1 MCPEQESKGLILAL
15 SVNQRIN
22 VKSSASNAFSAF
34 SPLYSY
40 LNISIVI
47 SPKVR
52 NLSETFP
59 MSFILDR
66 PSSDKPTFV
75 FWLKTFPDGRLKY
88 PVKGKVHPDNW
99 DPAAKRVKKDTDK
112 INVTL
117 NRLDLVW
124 KDIEL
129 QGKLQGKPVTKAWV
143 EAAFDKALGRTIAGS
158 NFFDVIDK
166 IIDDRENGKELT
178 KDGKRF
184 AKETIRGYRH
194 TRDNLYKFNPAMS
207 FEAITLD
214 TYKDLIAF
222 FNEHHDHAIN
232 SIGKIIKNWKVFLK
246 AAKKRGAHENLIYLD
261 EDFRVPD
268 EETDDVYL
276 SEDELKVIYEK
287 HYVNKTLDLVR
298 DWFIIDCFTG
308 LRISDIQML
317 DAQHILKDRIRL
329 VNEKT
334 DTKVVIPIHP
344 YVKAILKKHGGL
356 PRKITDQK
364 MNENIKKVCE
374 IGGINEPVLY
384 SVTKGGQL
392 KDYHLKKYEMV
403 SNHTA
408 RRCFITNLLNAGIPD
423 NQVMHLAGIKKHATL
438 MRYKKTKP
446 EETANIM
453 KDHPFFK

>member
-1 MCPEQESKGLILAL
+1 
-15 SVNQRIN
+15 
-22 VKSSASNAFSAF
+22 
-34 SPLYSY
+34 
-40 LNISIVI
+40 
-47 SPKVR
+47 
-52 NLSETFP
+52 
-59 MSFILDR
+59 MSFTLDR
-66 PSSDKPTFV
+66 PKSDAPTFI

-88 PVKGKVHPDNW
+88 PVKEKSHPGNW
-99 DPAAKRVKKDTDK
+99 DPIAKRLKKDANN
-112 INVTL
+112 INAAL

-129 QGKLQGKPVTKAWV
+129 QGRLQGKPITKALV
-143 EAAFDKALGRTIAGS
+143 EAAFNKALGRNTAGGK
-158 NFFDVIDK
+158 FYEVIDR
-166 IIDDRENGKELT
+166 IIDDRESGKELT

-214 TYKDLIAF
+214 TYKDLIAY
-222 FNEHHDHAIN
+222 FNKNHDHAIN

-246 AAKKRGAHENLIYLD
+246 VAKKQGAHENLVYLD

-268 EETDDVYL
+268 EETDDIYL
-276 SEDELKVIYEK
+276 SEAELKIIYEK
-287 HYVNKTLDLVR
+287 QFENKTLDLVR

-308 LRISDIQML
+308 LRISDIQLL
-317 DAQHILKDRIRL
+317 DKQHILKDRIRL

-344 YVKAILKKHGGL
+344 YVKTILQKHGGL

-364 MNENIKKVCE
+364 MNQYIKEVCE
-374 IGGINEPVLY
+374 KAEINEVVLY
-384 SVTKGGQL
+384 SVTKGGHR

-423 NQVMHLAGIKKHATL
+423 NQVMQLAGIKKHATL

-446 EETANIM
+446 EETADIL
-453 KDHPFFK
+453 KDHDFFK

>member
-1 MCPEQESKGLILAL
+1 
-15 SVNQRIN
+15 
-22 VKSSASNAFSAF
+22 
-34 SPLYSY
+34 
-40 LNISIVI
+40 
-47 SPKVR
+47 
-52 NLSETFP
+52 
-59 MSFILDR
+59 MSFTLDR
-66 PSSDKPTFV
+66 PNSDTPTFI

-88 PVKGKVHPDNW
+88 PVKEKVHPDNW
-99 DPAAKRVKKDTDK
+99 DPVAKRLKKDTNN
-112 INVTL
+112 INASL
-117 NRLDLVW
+117 SRLDLVW

-129 QGKLQGKPVTKAWV
+129 QGRLQGKPVTKAIV
-143 EAAFDKALGRTIAGS
+143 ETAFNKALGRNSAGS
-158 NFFDVIDK
+158 KFYEVIDQ
-166 IIDDRENGKELT
+166 IIDDRESGKELT

-194 TRDNLYKFNPAMS
+194 TRDNLYKFNPGMS

-214 TYKDLIAF
+214 TYKDLIAY
-222 FNEHHDHAIN
+222 FNKNHDHAIN

-246 AAKKRGAHENLIYLD
+246 VAKKQGAHENLVYLD

-268 EETDDVYL
+268 EETDDIYL
-276 SEDELKVIYEK
+276 SEAELKIIYEK
-287 HYVNKTLDLVR
+287 QFENKTLDLVR

-308 LRISDIQML
+308 LRISDIQLL

-344 YVKAILKKHGGL
+344 YVKSILQKHGGL

-364 MNENIKKVCE
+364 MNEYIKDVCKVAE
-374 IGGINEPVLY
+374 INEVVLY
-384 SVTKGGQL
+384 SVTKGGQR

-423 NQVMHLAGIKKHATL
+423 NQVMQLAGIKKHATL

-446 EETANIM
+446 EETAEIL
-453 KDHPFFK
+453 KDHTFFK

>member
-1 MCPEQESKGLILAL
+1 
-15 SVNQRIN
+15 
-22 VKSSASNAFSAF
+22 
-34 SPLYSY
+34 
-40 LNISIVI
+40 
-47 SPKVR
+47 
-52 NLSETFP
+52 
-59 MSFILDR
+59 MSFTLDR
-66 PSSDKPTFV
+66 PKSDSPTFI

-88 PVKGKVHPDNW
+88 PVKEKCHPGNW
-99 DPAAKRVKKDTDK
+99 DPIAKRLKKDANN
-112 INVTL
+112 INALL

-129 QGKLQGKPVTKAWV
+129 QGRLQGKPITKVGV
-143 EAAFDKALGRTIAGS
+143 ETAFNKALGRNSAGS
-158 NFFDVIDK
+158 KFYEVIDR
-166 IIDDRENGKELT
+166 IIDDRESGKELT

-194 TRDNLYKFNPAMS
+194 TRDNLYKFSPAMA
-207 FEAITLD
+207 FESITMD
-214 TYKDLIAF
+214 TYKELIAY
-222 FNEHHDHAIN
+222 FNKNHDHAIN

-246 AAKKRGAHENLIYLD
+246 VAKKQGAHENLIYLD

-268 EETDDVYL
+268 EETDDIYL
-276 SEDELKVIYEK
+276 SEAELKIIYEK
-287 HYVNKTLDLVR
+287 QFENKTLDLVR

-308 LRISDIQML
+308 LRISDIQLL

-344 YVKAILKKHGGL
+344 YVKDILKKHSGL

-364 MNENIKKVCE
+364 MNEYIKEVCKRAE
-374 IGGINEPVLY
+374 INEVVLY
-384 SVTKGGQL
+384 SVTKGGNR
-392 KDYHLKKYEMV
+392 KDFHLKKYEMV

-423 NQVMHLAGIKKHATL
+423 NQVMQLAGIKKHATL

-446 EETANIM
+446 EETADIL
-453 KDHPFFK
+453 KDHDFFK

>member
-1 MCPEQESKGLILAL
+1 
-15 SVNQRIN
+15 
-22 VKSSASNAFSAF
+22 
-34 SPLYSY
+34 
-40 LNISIVI
+40 
-47 SPKVR
+47 
-52 NLSETFP
+52 

-66 PSSDKPTFV
+66 PSADTPTFI
-75 FWLKTFPDGRLKY
+75 FWLRTFPDGRLKY
-88 PVKGKVHPDNW
+88 PVKEKVHPANW
-99 DPAAKRVKKDTDK
+99 DPIARRLKADTGK
-112 INVTL
+112 VNTAL
-117 NRLDLVW
+117 SRLDLVW
-124 KDIEL
+124 QDIEL
-129 QGKLQGKPVTKAWV
+129 QGKLQGKPVTKAVV
-143 EAAFDKALGRTIAGS
+143 ETAFNKALGRNISGRK
-158 NFFDVIDK
+158 FYEVIDK
-166 IIDDRENGKELT
+166 IIDDRESGKELT

-194 TRDNLYKFNPAMS
+194 TRDNLYKFDPAMS

-214 TYKDLIAF
+214 TYKDLIAY
-222 FNEHHDHAIN
+222 FNEKHDHAIN

-246 AAKKRGAHENLIYLD
+246 TAKKKGAHENLIYLD

-276 SEDELKVIYEK
+276 SEAELKIIYEK
-287 HYVNKTLDLVR
+287 HYVIKTLDLVR

-308 LRISDIQML
+308 LRISDIQAL

-329 VNEKT
+329 VNDKT

-344 YVKAILKKHGGL
+344 YVKSILKKHGGL

-374 IGGINEPVLY
+374 IAKINEMVLY
-384 SVTKGGQL
+384 SVTKGG
-392 KDYHLKKYEMV
+392 KRVDFHLKKYEMV

-423 NQVMHLAGIKKHATL
+423 NQVMQLAGIKKHATL

-446 EETANIM
+446 EETADIM
-453 KDHPFFK
+453 KDHEFFK

>member
-1 MCPEQESKGLILAL
+1 
-15 SVNQRIN
+15 
-22 VKSSASNAFSAF
+22 
-34 SPLYSY
+34 
-40 LNISIVI
+40 
-47 SPKVR
+47 
-52 NLSETFP
+52 

-66 PSSDKPTFV
+66 PTSDKPTFI

-88 PVKGKVHPDNW
+88 PVKEKVHPDNW
-99 DPAAKRVKKDTDK
+99 DLAARRLKKDSGK
-112 INVTL
+112 INATL
-117 NRLDLVW
+117 NRLDLLW
-124 KDIEL
+124 QDIEL
-129 QGKLQGKPVTKAWV
+129 QGKLQGKPVTKHVV
-143 EAAFDKALGRTIAGS
+143 ETAFDKALGRIVAGTDFY
-158 NFFDVIDK
+158 N
-166 IIDDRENGKELT
+166 IIDTIIDERESGKELT

-184 AKETIRGYRH
+184 AAETIRGYRH
-194 TRDNLYKFNPAMS
+194 TRDNLYKFDPNMR

-214 TYKDLIAF
+214 TYKALIAF
-222 FNEHHDHAIN
+222 FNKHHDHAIN

-246 AAKKRGAHENLIYLD
+246 AAKKRGAHENLIFLD

-276 SEDELKVIYEK
+276 SEAELKTIFEK
-287 HYVNKTLDLVR
+287 HYVTDTLDLVR

-308 LRISDIQML
+308 LRISDIRAL
-317 DAQHILKDRIRL
+317 DSQHILKDRIRL

-344 YVKAILKKHGGL
+344 YVKAILKKHDGL

-374 IGGINEPVLY
+374 IAGINEPVLY
-384 SVTKGGQL
+384 SVTKGGKR

-408 RRCFITNLLNAGIPD
+408 RRCFITNLLNAGVPD
-423 NQVMHLAGIKKHATL
+423 NQVMQLAGIKKHATL

-446 EETANIM
+446 EETADIA
-453 KDHPFFK
+453 KDHKFFK

>member
-1 MCPEQESKGLILAL
+1 MA
-15 SVNQRIN
+15 
-22 VKSSASNAFSAF
+22 
-34 SPLYSY
+34 
-40 LNISIVI
+40 
-47 SPKVR
+47 
-52 NLSETFP
+52 
-59 MSFILDR
+59 FILDR
-66 PSSDKPTFV
+66 PSSDKPTFI
-75 FWLKTFPDGRLKY
+75 FWLRSFPDGRLKY
-88 PVKGKVHPDNW
+88 PVKEKVHPDNW
-99 DPAAKRVKKDTDK
+99 DIDSRRVKNGSAK
-112 INVTL
+112 INSTL

-124 KDIEL
+124 QDVEL
-129 QGKLQGKPVTKAWV
+129 HGKLQGKPVTKVIV
-143 EAAFDKALGRTIAGS
+143 EAAFNKALGRNIAGGK
-158 NFFDVIDK
+158 FYEVIDT
-166 IIDDRENGKELT
+166 IIDERESGKELT

-184 AKETIRGYRH
+184 SAHTIKGYRH
-194 TRDNLYKFNPAMS
+194 TRDNLYRFDPAMR

-222 FNEHHDHAIN
+222 FNTSHDHAIN
-232 SIGKIIKNWKVFLK
+232 SIGKTVKNWKVFLR

-276 SEDELKVIYEK
+276 TEQELKVIYEK
-287 HYVNKTLDLVR
+287 HYVTDTLDLVR

-308 LRISDIQML
+308 LRISDIQLL
-317 DAQHILKDRIRL
+317 DNQHILKDCIRL

-344 YVKAILKKHGGL
+344 YVKAILKKHNGL

-374 IGGINEPVLY
+374 IAGIKEPVLY
-384 SVTKGGQL
+384 SVTKGGIR

-423 NQVMHLAGIKKHATL
+423 NQVMQLAGIKKHATL
-438 MRYKKTKP
+438 LRYKKTKP
-446 EETANIM
+446 EETADIV
-453 KDHPFFK
+453 KGHRFFK